1 MLYVVDIDFIIQLIN
16 DLRES
21 IWGYD
26 IPSPTVPEYIEHHEQ
41 MQELLKQVDDILDE
55 LDSVTFVIEED

>member
-1 MLYVVDIDFIIQLIN
+1 MFYVVDIDVAIELIN

-26 IPSPTVPEYIEHHEQ
+26 IPSSTVPEYIEHHEQ
-41 MQELLKQVDDILDE
+41 MQELLKEVDDILFK
-55 LDSVTFVIEED
+55 LDFAKFVY